1 MKTLDL
7 KVKFRNTDL
16 DISYNFDD
24 NFKNY
29 FIRQAGLKG
38 IRLSE
43 LEISKAM
50 SDRTTGTLDFIIDNV
65 NLPNDPVIIDIGSGN
80 SLTDLALSKFLPN
93 AKFILVDGDGDNVN
107 KNLHTDKFLTYNSW
121 QMVRDAIRLSNI
133 DSSRFSMH
141 NIDYPFDQQVDMII
155 STNSWG
161 LHYPIDV
168 YLDKVVNALKPGGY
182 LVIQPV
188 ININGYIE
196 QVNKV
201 LNSIVVK
208 EQFNWMQESLEWS
221 TWRQYFPNVA
231 DNQALMHKCV
241 WQKPL

>member
-93 AKFILVDGDGDNVN
+93 AKFIP
-107 KNLHTDKFLTYNSW
+107 LTKIYT
-121 QMVRDAIRLSNI
+121 L
-133 DSSRFSMH
+133 
-141 NIDYPFDQQVDMII
+141 I
-155 STNSWG
+155 S
-161 LHYPIDV
+161 
-168 YLDKVVNALKPGGY
+168 
-182 LVIQPV
+182 
-188 ININGYIE
+188 
-196 QVNKV
+196 
-201 LNSIVVK
+201 
-208 EQFNWMQESLEWS
+208 F
-221 TWRQYFPNVA
+221 
-231 DNQALMHKCV
+231 
-241 WQKPL
+241 